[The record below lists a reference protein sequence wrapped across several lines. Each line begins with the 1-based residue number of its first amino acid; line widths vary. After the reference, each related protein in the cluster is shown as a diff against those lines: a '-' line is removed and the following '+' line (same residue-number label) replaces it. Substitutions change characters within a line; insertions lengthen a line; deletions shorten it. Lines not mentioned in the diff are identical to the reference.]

1 MLVHE
6 SPSRR
11 PISVS
16 GACSTVFCNRFSCGA
31 CRACG
36 AWAAHSTDGLHRWA
50 GARDSTNVCTVS
62 PRRVQTFQRGAGD
75 HAWHETGVCCSCHTC
90 QPCQPW
96 GSSDGYRPSIAACS
110 HLWLPETTDAWPR
123 RPESAVGAVVHGFPH
138 RVSRVV
144 YVAYVDNVEYGRIIG
159 KALPA
164 GPGSDR
170 TPRWGPKSDLL
181 TVDDSSI
188 DVEKIGSEP
197 VERPRKRGVS

>member
-1 MLVHE
+1 MLGTKLGCVVRAIHANHANHGGHRTATGRR
-6 SPSRR
+6 SRR
-11 PISVS
+11 
-16 GACSTVFCNRFSCGA
+16 AATCG
-31 CRACG
+31 CLRPLTRG
-36 AWAAHSTDGLHRWA
+36 PA
-50 GARDSTNVCTVS
+50 GPN
-62 PRRVQTFQRGAGD
+62 
-75 HAWHETGVCCSCHTC
+75 
-90 QPCQPW
+90 
-96 GSSDGYRPSIAACS
+96 RPSA
-110 HLWLPETTDAWPR
+110 P
-123 RPESAVGAVVHGFPH
+123 VVHGFPH